1 MNTLMQRYGIF
12 TKDIKI
18 LLWMMLVVFGIQF
31 LVMFL
36 LPPLFFILNQLDIIR
51 FGIPFKYWFPK
62 VQVSMS
68 IILALIAAGHWWAE
82 ERGGGTTDFLYR
94 LPISK
99 MQLWV
104 EKTLAGFTCIVIV
117 IFIQCLWYALLCYFG
132 YYFFINIDGPLDEF
146 FYILFNVTVYAFIV
160 GLPISYRIDH
170 TIGVIVIGLAMFM
183 PGVWIASM
191 IQDGSLIDMK
201 DQSLLGMING
211 LSYFMSVLPMLLL
224 ICMPILLY
232 IYYSWKY
239 TKPNPKNSKPFWVLV
254 QKQYREMRGY
264 FIAAVLL
271 LILSIVSIF
280 SSSLLITGIMW
291 CTIMV
296 ASLLTGIATY
306 TNEEKGGL
314 NSLLYHHPIPLTHV
328 YWSKILP
335 SLGIAIVLAAAF
347 VITFLAILFTD
358 DNSIAKYF
366 YFKKP
371 SDVSSIYPL
380 TLMEFYLPVCMLMF
394 FTGLLPFAVG
404 VLMSHI
410 VPNTVYAFI
419 ESVPFVIGATVCF
432 IYLQFADEGYV
443 LEMMM
448 NLSEQ
453 KVMPIPTVPL
463 VVILLS
469 LLLMLAAW
477 RTATDRRLLTS
488 SILQRQFYVARLY
501 LLVIALT
508 ILAFKV
514 GYWDT
519 LYLVTGIDLGIG

>member
-1 MNTLMQRYGIF
+1 MINIIKRYGIF
-12 TKDIKI
+12 YKDCRLLLHMAFVI
-18 LLWMMLVVFGIQF
+18 LIFQ
-31 LVMFL
+31 L
-36 LPPLFFILNQLDIIR
+36 LLLFTVPTLLELYYQMVRISTP
-51 FGIPFKYWFPK
+51 IPTIGEWFPK
-62 VQVSMS
+62 LQIAMN
-68 IILALIAAGHWWAE
+68 ILFGLIAAGHWWAE
-82 ERGGGTTDFLYR
+82 ERGAKTNLLLNR
-94 LPISK
+94 LPISRAR
-99 MQLWV
+99 LWT
-104 EKTLAGFTCIVIV
+104 EKTLAGVLCVLALFTVQIGWHWFHRTIG
-117 IFIQCLWYALLCYFG
+117 IKLDDSTFEFI
-132 YYFFINIDGPLDEF
+132 
-146 FYILFNVTVYAFIV
+146 YILFNVTVYAFLV

-183 PGVWIASM
+183 PGLWIASL
-191 IQDGSLIDMK
+191 IQDGSLTDMK

-211 LSYFMSVLPMLLL
+211 LSYFMSVLPVLLL

-254 QKQYREMRGY
+254 QKQYREMWVY
-264 FIAAVLL
+264 FIAAILL
-271 LILSIVSIF
+271 LILSMVSIF

-314 NSLLYHHPIPLTHV
+314 NSLLYHHPIPLSHV

-358 DNSIAKYF
+358 DNSIAKYL

-443 LEMMM
+443 LVMMM

-488 SILQRQFYVARLY
+488 SILQRQFYVTRLY